1 MSLLAIILSFSFVI
15 IAIFLSMA
23 FKLGLGR
30 DLVITSIRATIQLL
44 IVGYILKMVFGF
56 NHPLVVVFMLLVM
69 ITVAAKN
76 AAKRGKGSPPYL
88 LEDFLDHFHCRV
100 HYARIFIRIT
110 DRTCD
115 PAVCHLDQWDDH
127 WKLDDHSELVFKSLK
142 RGGRDAQ
149 RGNTT
154 GFISWWKYE
163 TINLSDS

>member
-69 ITVAAKN
+69 IYGQLQRMQPN
-76 AAKRGKGSPPYL
+76 GEKGSP
-88 LEDFLDHFHCRV
+88 
-100 HYARIFIRIT
+100 IF
-110 DRTCD
+110 
-115 PAVCHLDQWDDH
+115 
-127 WKLDDHSELVFKSLK
+127 S
-142 RGGRDAQ
+142 GR
-149 RGNTT
+149 
-154 GFISWWKYE
+154 FS
-163 TINLSDS
+163 